1 MFSNFN
7 SQELI
12 LVFYPG
18 DFISIQD
25 IFIFFDANVRLEN
38 FSTAMSSFFLYRF
51 LILNSTLSDVLG
63 EVLVDKTFI
72 QNSGVL
78 KLKSEVISNLFYDI
92 HFIVSGL
99 EESSTNDMSSVFIKL
114 LIKPF
119 YLLI

>member
-1 MFSNFN
+1 M
-7 SQELI
+7 

-25 IFIFFDANVRLEN
+25 IFIFFDGNVRLEN
-38 FSTAMSSFFLYRF
+38 FSTAISSSFLYRF
-51 LILNSTLSDVLG
+51 LILNSTFSDVLG

-99 EESSTNDMSSVFIKL
+99 EESSTIDLSSVFIKL